1 MMPSTPFTCCSI
13 GKATAS
19 MTVRALA
26 PGERVVTCTVGGRT
40 SGYCATGRANSATI
54 PITTIRM
61 ASTLARTGRRM
72 KKSEIMIA
80 GRYLAAPAAGAGGAA
95 MVCIRVDLLARYRSQ
110 DTSDDDAI
118 AAFDPAFDRPQV

>member
-1 MMPSTPFTCCSI
+1 M
-13 GKATAS
+13 
-19 MTVRALA
+19 
-26 PGERVVTCTVGGRT
+26 
-40 SGYCATGRANSATI
+40 

-95 MVCIRVDLLARYRSQ
+95 MVCICGSTFWPGIARRIPATTTRSPLSIPLSIARRSPTLGPIVTALLHHVVLVDDQEVAPALV
-110 DTSDDDAI
+110 
-118 AAFDPAFDRPQV
+118 AAERC

>member
-1 MMPSTPFTCCSI
+1 
-13 GKATAS
+13 
-19 MTVRALA
+19 
-26 PGERVVTCTVGGRT
+26 
-40 SGYCATGRANSATI
+40 
-54 PITTIRM
+54 
-61 ASTLARTGRRM
+61 M

-118 AAFDPAFDRPQV
+118 AAFDPAFDRPQVADLGADRDLALLHHVVLVDDQEVAPALVAAERGIRHQQ